1 MILNII
7 TIILLCISI
16 VLFGIDL
23 KNELKKRIDDNND
36 DKGGEI

>member
-16 VLFGIDL
+16 VLFGLDL
-23 KNELKKRIDDNND
+23 KNELKKKVDDNND
-36 DKGGEI
+36 KGGEN